1 MKYIIGTMRPN
12 FLPLAVSCALL
23 GMGVAIFTHGTV
35 NPWYVV
41 LAVIGAVAA
50 HGCVNAINEYED
62 VKSGL
67 DFRTQRT
74 PFSGGS
80 GTLIQDP
87 SKAPIVMG
95 TVIVT
100 ALIAA
105 IIGIFFAIKVGWPI
119 LLIGAIGLIVIFLYT
134 PVFNKIPFLCLLAP
148 GLGFGTLIVVGTYYA
163 LTGSINWTVILA
175 SFVPF
180 FLVSNLLLLNQFPDA
195 EPDKTVGR
203 KHYPILIG
211 RKASAIIYAAFNAA
225 AYLTIILGVV
235 LGLFPLWTLLGLLTL
250 IFALPSTLNALKNP
264 DDLPKLLPSMGQNV
278 LANLVTPIL
287 MMIGFIIG

>member
-23 GMGVAIFTHGTV
+23 GMGVAIFSHGAV

-87 SKAPIVMG
+87 TKAPIVMG

-105 IIGIFFAIKVGWPI
+105 AIGVFFAVKVGWPI
-119 LLIGAIGLIVIFLYT
+119 LLIGAVGLLVIFLYT

-148 GLGFGTLIVVGTYYA
+148 GFGFGTLIVVGAYYA
-163 LTGSINWTVILA
+163 FTGSINWTVVLA

-195 EPDKTVGR
+195 GPDKTVGR

-211 RKASAIIYAAFNAA
+211 RKASAVIYAAFNVA

-235 LGLFPLWTLLGLLTL
+235 LGLFPIWTLLGLLTL
-250 IFALPSTLNALKNP
+250 FFAVPSTLNALKNP
-264 DDLPKLLPSMGQNV
+264 DDLPRLMPSMGQNV

-287 MMIGFIIG
+287 MMIGFILG

>member
-23 GMGVAIFTHGTV
+23 GMGVAIYTHGAV

-100 ALIAA
+100 ALIA
-105 IIGIFFAIKVGWPI
+105 V
-119 LLIGAIGLIVIFLYT
+119 AIGVFFFDSFKFSCLFIQRFL
-134 PVFNKIPFLCLLAP
+134 FH
-148 GLGFGTLIVVGTYYA
+148 
-163 LTGSINWTVILA
+163 
-175 SFVPF
+175 F
-180 FLVSNLLLLNQFPDA
+180 F
-195 EPDKTVGR
+195 
-203 KHYPILIG
+203 
-211 RKASAIIYAAFNAA
+211 
-225 AYLTIILGVV
+225 
-235 LGLFPLWTLLGLLTL
+235 
-250 IFALPSTLNALKNP
+250 
-264 DDLPKLLPSMGQNV
+264 
-278 LANLVTPIL
+278 
-287 MMIGFIIG
+287 